1 MIIMSFKKTLRKIFR
16 ISKNTRREIAQT
28 AVDIAIDRLINRDKE
43 KEEKTLDTT
52 NLTKMSQEQLDDIYK
67 EMSDFINRQNNK

>member
-1 MIIMSFKKTLRKIFR
+1 MSLRKIFR

-52 NLTKMSQEQLDDIYK
+52 NLTKMSQEQLDAIYK

>member
-1 MIIMSFKKTLRKIFR
+1 MSFKKTLRKIFR

>member
-1 MIIMSFKKTLRKIFR
+1 MIIMSLRKIFR

>member
-1 MIIMSFKKTLRKIFR
+1 MIIMSLRKIFR

-52 NLTKMSQEQLDDIYK
+52 NLTKMSQEQLDTIYK
-67 EMSDFINRQNNK
+67 EMSDFVNRQNNK